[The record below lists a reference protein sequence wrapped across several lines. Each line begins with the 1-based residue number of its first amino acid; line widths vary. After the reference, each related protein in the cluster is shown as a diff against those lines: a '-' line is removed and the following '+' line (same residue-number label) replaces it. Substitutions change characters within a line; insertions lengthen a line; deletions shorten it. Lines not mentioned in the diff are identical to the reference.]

1 MGQSRR
7 MSLVVSVTNVFVGFV
22 LAVLTNSLHRP
33 SFQQRGY
40 DARWTKARATFLG
53 QHPWCVMCMRAGQH
67 LRATVVDHIVPHRG
81 DPKLFWDE
89 ANWRPLCKPHHDREK
104 QRAERGSAR
113 EDVRAMFPLPS
124 LGCAT

>member
-1 MGQSRR
+1 MPSKALIHRPSHALSAAERKRDHDQR
-7 MSLVVSVTNVFVGFV
+7 
-22 LAVLTNSLHRP
+22 RP

-40 DARWTKARATFLG
+40 DARWTKARATFLR
-53 QHPWCVMCMRAGQH
+53 QHPWCVMCMRAGQY

-89 ANWRPLCKPHHDREK
+89 ANWQPLCKRHHDGDK
-104 QRAERGSAR
+104 QREERGSAR